1 MSENTATTK
10 GTENGNG
17 KNGQWKNLQRENSA
31 TKIEIVGKKGN
42 TKLLSDITKRVKD
55 HRENGY
61 RKMGNRKLGIRFII
75 S

>member
-31 TKIEIVGKKGN
+31 TKIEIVGKKATQN
-42 TKLLSDITKRVKD
+42 YCLT
-55 HRENGY
+55 
-61 RKMGNRKLGIRFII
+61 
-75 S
+75 